1 MTNIPTLGV
10 FVAFICLMTFLPF
23 IIGFVFSYV
32 FFRSMKTSFFGG
44 LSSILAFILLLR
56 ITFPF
61 LINALLAGIFSC
73 ILIGLVLHKTKN
85 WNSITIRTNV
95 TDALNLVNG
104 KNLTVLFIATLLIVS
119 IAFYG
124 LNKEKELEFNIADP
138 KDDISYQGWTKSK
151 LTGYDHVDIIRMES
165 KIVDDSVVL
174 EMELAGNVSEK
185 ETVDYYFFI
194 YTTRYS
200 APDTSISKRDME
212 QEANVLRGYIPVK
225 SLESRKIFVINA
237 VASESD
243 FNSSIGIDGISDTSS
258 KKRALGGYLQ
268 SSEYL
273 LKLLLTP
280 R

>member
-1 MTNIPTLGV
+1 MTNIPTLGA
-10 FVAFICLMTFLPF
+10 FVAFLSLMTFLPL
-23 IIGFVFSYV
+23 ITGFVFSYV

-44 LSSILAFILLLR
+44 LSSILAFFLLLR
-56 ITFPF
+56 IPFPF
-61 LINALLAGIFSC
+61 LINALLAGFFSC
-73 ILIGLVLHKTKN
+73 ILIGIILYKTKN
-85 WNSITIRTNV
+85 WNPATIRTNV
-95 TDALNLVNG
+95 IDALNIFNR
-104 KNLTVLFIATLLIVS
+104 KNLTVVFIAAILIAS
-119 IAFYG
+119 IVVYG
-124 LNKEKELEFNIADP
+124 LNKEKELEFNIIDP
-138 KDDISYQGWTKSK
+138 KDDISYQGWTKSE
-151 LTGYDHVDIIRMES
+151 LSGYDHIDIIRMES
-165 KIVDDSVVL
+165 RIVDDSVVL

-185 ETVDYYFFI
+185 ETVDYDFFI

-200 APDTSISKRDME
+200 APDSSISKRDME
-212 QEANVLRGYIPVK
+212 KEGNILRGYIPVK

-243 FNSSIGIDGISDTSS
+243 FNSSIGIDGISDKSS